1 MDIVKLGRGN
11 GKTWFLVN
19 RSADTGYPIICNCQV
34 NKKYI
39 EQIAKDDNLNIPEP
53 IIIDKKI

>member
-34 NKKYI
+34 NKNI
-39 EQIAKDDNLNIPEP
+39 LNKLQK
-53 IIIDKKI
+53 III